1 MATTPYSKEQLN
13 YFRICNIA
21 TDILPQG
28 LRVIFKQEW
37 DNRYRATFGEWK
49 DTPQNGLHFYNG
61 ESPGNQRQHAR
72 LLRTMKKG
80 NRAEWDGTMLF
91 YAILHSDSIHGLNAT
106 VRSSVDDLREF
117 RNEVFA
123 HMPRGQLSDLQFRVA
138 ARKVQIAFQ
147 VLGLTTVQIQ
157 NICKQKS
164 FPTEELQNVM
174 KQVQNFYQELQEK
187 DAKLQTTEEQRQVLE
202 VQLKQD
208 ASSFCILPPKPS
220 HEVVTRD
227 CEVAKITQQ
236 LNKLN
241 SANEGSLSYVYIS
254 GNPGSGK
261 SQLAGL
267 VAKKIYDEA
276 IKDPDVHSFV
286 MTLNAESLETLL
298 DSYVSLAR
306 QVKCPDYT
314 VIDTRY
320 SKEMKVEEK
329 INNLRDLIATK
340 IHLFASWLLVVD
352 NVTSVSLVHDFLPQ
366 SGNERWIKGQLL
378 ITTQDTL
385 SIPSESSFVSHINI
399 SRGMEPT
406 DASCFLAKISGIKD
420 HEKEEKVAKAL
431 DYQPLALASAAT
443 YVKKIRESKGSTTF
457 GWKKYLEKLEKGM
470 RALTEKELTNTN
482 RSYPKSMTAATTL
495 SVERAITSDS
505 VIKNAFTFL
514 SVCSPQLLHLDIL
527 MNYIL
532 NVDKDLDREEIG
544 IQIQGYSLLLF
555 EERENGVYIRQHQIV
570 HDVIKSVIKEHFES
584 AGKARVVDAAVR
596 SFNHFIDSQLPDSW
610 HNHDSNTESKY
621 LIPHL
626 KALVVDIKKVFG
638 ADEKCQVIKS
648 VFNDSHSISHFK
660 RLGKICQNHYEL
672 FSAKTYY
679 EIAFK
684 LMEISETCSDEDLA
698 STILHMGSVQHD
710 LGDLQQAKEHCERAL
725 DIWLKKL
732 GPEHVHVATTYSNL
746 GVVQHDLG
754 DLEQAKEHY
763 ERALDIRLK
772 KLGPEHVHV
781 ATTYINL
788 GSVQRDLGDLQQA
801 KEHHERALDIKLK
814 KLGPEH
820 VDVATTYTNLGL
832 VQHDLGDLQQAKE
845 HHERALDIRLKKLGP
860 EHVDVATT
868 YSNLGSVQRDL
879 GDLQQAKEDFEHALD
894 IKLKKLGP
902 NNVHVAIT
910 YTNLGVVQYDLG
922 DLQQAKEH
930 LERALDI
937 KLKKLGPEHVDVAT
951 TYTNLGLVQHDLG
964 DLQQAKEHHERA
976 LDIRLKKLGPEHVH
990 VATTYSNL
998 GSVQRDLG
1006 DLQQAKEHHKRA
1018 LDIKLKKLGPEH
1030 VHVATTY
1037 SNLGSVQRDLGD
1049 LQQAKEHHKRALDI
1063 KLKKLGPE
1071 HVHVATTYSNLGSVQ
1086 RDLGDLQQAK
1096 EDFEHA
1102 LDIKLKKLGPNNVHV
1117 ATTYTNLGVVQYDLG
1132 DLQQAKEHHER
1143 ALDIKLKKLGPEHVD
1158 VATTYTNL
1166 GVVQRDLGDL
1176 EQAKEHYER
1185 ALDIMLKNLGPEH
1198 VDVATMYINLGSV
1211 QRDLGD
1217 LEQAKEHLER
1227 ALDIRLKKLGP
1238 EHVDV
1243 ATTYSNLGVV

>member
-1 MATTPYSKEQLN
+1 MATTAYSKEQLN
-13 YFRICNIA
+13 YFRICNVA

-49 DTPQNGLHFYNG
+49 DTPQNGLDFYNG
-61 ESPGNQRQHAR
+61 ESPGNKKRHAR
-72 LLRTMKKG
+72 LLATMIKG

-117 RNEVFA
+117 RNEDFA

-138 ARKVQIAFQ
+138 ARKVQVAFH
-147 VLGLTTVQIQ
+147 VLGLPTVQIR

-164 FPTEELQNVM
+164 FLTEDLQNVM
-174 KQVQNFYQELQEK
+174 KKAQNLYQELQEK

-202 VQLKQD
+202 VQLQQD
-208 ASSFCILPPKPS
+208 ASSFCILPPTPS
-220 HEVVTRD
+220 HEVATRN
-227 CEVAKITQQ
+227 CEVAKLTQQ

-241 SANEGSLSYVYIS
+241 NANEGSLSYVYIS

-261 SQLAGL
+261 SHLAGL

-276 IKDPDVHSFV
+276 TKDPSVYSFV
-286 MTLNAESLETLL
+286 MTLNGESLETLL
-298 DSYVSLAR
+298 DSYVSLTR

-320 SKEMKVEEK
+320 SKEMKIEEK
-329 INNLRDLIATK
+329 VNNLRDLIATK
-340 IHLFASWLLVVD
+340 VHLFASWLLVVD

-366 SGNERWIKGQLL
+366 PGNERWIKGQLL
-378 ITTQDTL
+378 ITTQENL

-399 SRGMEPT
+399 SRGMEPI

-420 HEKEEKVAKAL
+420 HEMEEKVAKAL
-431 DYQPLALASAAT
+431 DYQPLALASAAI
-443 YVKKIRESKGSTTF
+443 YVKKIRKSKVCTTF
-457 GWKKYLEKLEKGM
+457 GWKEYLEKLEKGM

-505 VIKNAFTFL
+505 VIKNAFNFL

-626 KALVVDIKKVFG
+626 KALAVDIKKVFG

-710 LGDLQQAKEHCERAL
+710 LGDLQQAKEHHERAL
-725 DIWLKKL
+725 DITLKKLGPEHVDAATTYNNLGVVQRDLGDLQQAKEHHERALDITLKKL
-732 GPEHVHVATTYSNL
+732 GPEHVHVAITYSNL
-746 GVVQHDLG
+746 G
-754 DLEQAKEHY
+754 A
-763 ERALDIRLK
+763 
-772 KLGPEHVHV
+772 
-781 ATTYINL
+781 
-788 GSVQRDLGDLQQA
+788 VQRDLGDLQQA

-820 VDVATTYTNLGL
+820 VDVATTYSNLGV
-832 VQHDLGDLQQAKE
+832 VQHALGDLQQAKE
-845 HHERALDIRLKKLGP
+845 HH
-860 EHVDVATT
+860 
-868 YSNLGSVQRDL
+868 
-879 GDLQQAKEDFEHALD
+879 
-894 IKLKKLGP
+894 
-902 NNVHVAIT
+902 
-910 YTNLGVVQYDLG
+910 
-922 DLQQAKEH
+922 
-930 LERALDI
+930 ERALDI

-951 TYTNLGLVQHDLG
+951 TYSNLGVVQHDLG
-964 DLQQAKEHHERA
+964 DLQQAK
-976 LDIRLKKLGPEHVH
+976 K
-990 VATTYSNL
+990 
-998 GSVQRDLG
+998 
-1006 DLQQAKEHHKRA
+1006 
-1018 LDIKLKKLGPEH
+1018 
-1030 VHVATTY
+1030 
-1037 SNLGSVQRDLGD
+1037 
-1049 LQQAKEHHKRALDI
+1049 
-1063 KLKKLGPE
+1063 
-1071 HVHVATTYSNLGSVQ
+1071 
-1086 RDLGDLQQAK
+1086 
-1096 EDFEHA
+1096 
-1102 LDIKLKKLGPNNVHV
+1102 
-1117 ATTYTNLGVVQYDLG
+1117 
-1132 DLQQAKEHHER
+1132 HHER

-1227 ALDIRLKKLGP
+1227 ALDIKLKKLGPEHVDVATMYINLGSVQRDLGDLEQAKEHLERALDIKLKKLGPEHVDVATTYTNLGVVQRDLGDLHQAKEHHERALDIMLKKLGPEHVDVATMYINLGSVQHDLGNLQQAKEHHKRALDIKLKKLGP

-1243 ATTYSNLGVV
+1243 ATTYSNLGSVQHDLGDLQQAKEHHERALDIRLKKLGPKHVHVATTYSNLGAVQHDLGDLHQAKEHLERALDIMLEKLGPEHVDVATTYSNLAVVQHDLGDLEQAKKHHERALDIMLKKL